1 MSLTGVLPV
10 KKPAGFTSFD
20 VIGKLRGVTKTR
32 KIGHSG
38 TLDPMA
44 TGVLPLFFG
53 GATKVCDMLID
64 EDKTYVAKLK
74 FGLSTDT
81 QDTTGRVLKECESH
95 VTEEEFR
102 IVMGKFVGKQLQLPP
117 MYSAV
122 KVNGRPLY
130 DLAREGKTVER
141 AQKEIEVYSM
151 VLKNFDEHAQTA
163 KIEVSCG
170 KGTFIR
176 TLINDMGE
184 ILGCGAAMSE
194 LQRTRAC
201 GFSIDECYTIED
213 IENLMKN
220 GTFEEKLIP
229 IERLFESLP
238 KLVLSD
244 FDRRLYRSGVELD
257 LEKRGWEKI
266 EGDIAV
272 FDESGMLLGISYM
285 DTVENALKLKKML
298 NTDK

>member
-1 MSLTGVLPV
+1 MSGILPV

-53 GATKVCDMLID
+53 GATKCCDLLPN
-64 EDKTYVAKLK
+64 EDKRYVADVK
-74 FGLSTDT
+74 FGIVTDT
-81 QDTTGRVLKECESH
+81 QDTTGRVLKESESH
-95 VTEEEFR
+95 VSKAEFEEVFR
-102 IVMGKFVGKQLQLPP
+102 GFIGKQLQLPP

-130 DLAREGKTVER
+130 DLAREGKVVER
-141 AQKEIEVYSM
+141 AQKEIEVYDIK
-151 VLKNFDEHAQTA
+151 LLEFDEHAQTA

-184 ILGCGAAMSE
+184 KLGCGASMSALE
-194 LQRTRAC
+194 RTMAA
-201 GFSIDECYTIED
+201 GFEISECYTISE
-213 IENLMKN
+213 IEKMMKE
-220 GTFEEKLIP
+220 GTFEEHLIP
-229 IERLFESLP
+229 IKRLYEDLP
-238 KLVLSD
+238 KLILSD
-244 FDRRLYRSGVELD
+244 FDKRLYRSGVPLELR
-257 LEKRGWEKI
+257 KRGWGGI
-266 EGDIAV
+266 FGNIAV
-272 FDESGMLLGISYM
+272 FDESGMLLGISFM
-285 DTVENALKLKKML
+285 DEEANELKLRKMM

>member
-1 MSLTGVLPV
+1 MTGILPV

-53 GATKVCDMLID
+53 GATKCCDILPN
-64 EDKTYVAKLK
+64 EDKRYAADIK
-74 FGLSTDT
+74 FGIVTDT

-95 VTEEEFR
+95 VSKEEFAAVAAGF
-102 IVMGKFVGKQLQLPP
+102 IGKQMQLPP

-141 AQKEIEVYSM
+141 AQKEIEVYDI
-151 VLKNFDEHAQTA
+151 VLVEFDEHAQTA
-163 KIEVSCG
+163 RIEVSCG

-184 ILGCGAAMSE
+184 KLGCGASMSALE
-194 LQRTRAC
+194 RTMAA
-201 GFSIDECYTIED
+201 GFDISECYTIGD
-213 IENLMKN
+213 IEDMMKE
-220 GTFEEKLIP
+220 GTFEEHLMP
-229 IERLFESLP
+229 VERLFEGLP
-238 KLVLSD
+238 RLVLGE
-244 FDRRLYRSGVELD
+244 FDRRLYRSGVPLELK
-257 LEKRGWEKI
+257 KRGWGGI
-266 EGDIAV
+266 DGNIAV

-285 DTVENALKLKKML
+285 DEEANELKLRKML

>member
-1 MSLTGVLPV
+1 MTGILPV

-53 GATKVCDMLID
+53 GATKCCDILPN
-64 EDKTYVAKLK
+64 EDKRYVAEIK
-74 FGLSTDT
+74 FGITTDT
-81 QDTTGRVLKECESH
+81 QDTTGKILSECENR
-95 VTEEEFR
+95 VTEKEFCK
-102 IVMGKFVGKQLQLPP
+102 VMSGFIGKQMQTPP

-122 KVNGRPLY
+122 KINGRPLY
-130 DLAREGKTVER
+130 DLAREGKVVER
-141 AQKEIEVYSM
+141 AQKEIEVYDI
-151 VLKNFDEHAQTA
+151 VLIKFDEHAQTA

-184 ILGCGAAMSE
+184 KLGCGAAMSSLE
-194 LQRTRAC
+194 RTMAA
-201 GFSIDECYTIED
+201 GFDISECYTIAE
-213 IENLMKN
+213 IEEMMKN
-220 GTFEEKLIP
+220 GTFEEHLMP
-229 IERLFESLP
+229 IERLFEALP
-238 KLVLSD
+238 RLVLSD
-244 FDRRLYRSGVELD
+244 FDKRLYRSGVPLE
-257 LEKRGWEKI
+257 LEKRGWRGI
-266 EGDIAV
+266 SGNIAV
-272 FDESGMLLGISYM
+272 FDEEGMLLGLSYM
-285 DTVENALKLKKML
+285 DEEANELKLRKML

>member
-1 MSLTGVLPV
+1 MTGILPV

-53 GATKVCDMLID
+53 GATKCCDILPK
-64 EDKTYVAKLK
+64 EDKRYAADIK
-74 FGLSTDT
+74 FGIVTDT

-95 VTEEEFR
+95 VSKEEFAAVAAGF
-102 IVMGKFVGKQLQLPP
+102 IGKQMQLPP

-141 AQKEIEVYSM
+141 AQKEIEVYDI
-151 VLKNFDEHAQTA
+151 VLMEFDEHAQTA
-163 KIEVSCG
+163 RIEVSCG

-184 ILGCGAAMSE
+184 KLGCGASMSALE
-194 LQRTRAC
+194 RTMAA
-201 GFSIDECYTIED
+201 GFDISECYTIGD
-213 IENLMKN
+213 IEDMMKE
-220 GTFEEKLIP
+220 GTFEEHLMP
-229 IERLFESLP
+229 VERLFEGLP
-238 KLVLSD
+238 RLVLGE
-244 FDRRLYRSGVELD
+244 FDRRLYRSGVPLELK
-257 LEKRGWEKI
+257 KRGWGGI
-266 EGDIAV
+266 DGNIAV

-285 DTVENALKLKKML
+285 DEEANELKLRKML

>member
-1 MSLTGVLPV
+1 MTGVLPV

-53 GATKVCDMLID
+53 GATKCCDILQN
-64 EDKTYVAKLK
+64 EDKRYVADVK
-74 FGLSTDT
+74 FGIVTDT

-95 VTEEEFR
+95 VTEAQFR
-102 IVMGKFVGKQLQLPP
+102 EVISRFIGKQMQLPP

-141 AQKEIEVYSM
+141 AQKEIEVYEINL
-151 VLKNFDEHAQTA
+151 VEFDEHAQTA
-163 KIEVSCG
+163 RMEVSCG

-184 ILGCGAAMSE
+184 KLSCGASMSSLE
-194 LQRTRAC
+194 RTMAG
-201 GFSIDECYTIED
+201 GFDISECYTIAD
-213 IENLMKN
+213 IEAMMQD
-220 GTFEEKLIP
+220 GTFEEHLMP
-229 IERLFESLP
+229 IERLFENLP
-238 KLVLSD
+238 RLVLDD
-244 FDRRLYRSGVELD
+244 FDKRLYRSGVPLELQ
-257 LEKRGWEKI
+257 KRGWSGI
-266 EGDIAV
+266 EGNIAV
-272 FDESGMLLGISYM
+272 FDESGMILGISYM
-285 DTVENALKLKKML
+285 DEEANELKLRKML

>member
-1 MSLTGVLPV
+1 MSGILPV

-53 GATKVCDMLID
+53 GATKCCDLLPN
-64 EDKTYVAKLK
+64 EDKRYVADVK
-74 FGLSTDT
+74 FGIVTDT
-81 QDTTGRVLKECESH
+81 QDTTGRVLKETESH
-95 VTEEEFR
+95 VLKAEFEEVFR
-102 IVMGKFVGKQLQLPP
+102 GFIGKQLQLPP

-130 DLAREGKTVER
+130 DLAREGKVVER
-141 AQKEIEVYSM
+141 AQKEIEVYDIK
-151 VLKNFDEHAQTA
+151 LLEFDEHAQTA

-176 TLINDMGE
+176 TLINDMGGK
-184 ILGCGAAMSE
+184 LGCGASMSALE
-194 LQRTRAC
+194 RTMAA
-201 GFSIDECYTIED
+201 GFEISECYTISE
-213 IENLMKN
+213 IEEMMKE
-220 GTFEEKLIP
+220 GTFEEHLIP
-229 IERLFESLP
+229 IERLYEDLP
-238 KLVLSD
+238 KLILSD
-244 FDRRLYRSGVELD
+244 FDKRLYRSGVPLELR
-257 LEKRGWEKI
+257 KRGWGGI
-266 EGDIAV
+266 FGNIAV
-272 FDESGMLLGISYM
+272 FDESGMLLGISFM
-285 DTVENALKLKKML
+285 DEEANELKLRKMM

>member
-1 MSLTGVLPV
+1 MSGILPV

-53 GATKVCDMLID
+53 GATKCCDLLPN
-64 EDKTYVAKLK
+64 EDKRYVADVK
-74 FGLSTDT
+74 FGIVTDT
-81 QDTTGRVLKECESH
+81 QDTTGRVLKESESH
-95 VTEEEFR
+95 VSKAEFEEVFR
-102 IVMGKFVGKQLQLPP
+102 GFIGKQLQLPP

-130 DLAREGKTVER
+130 DLAREGKVVER
-141 AQKEIEVYSM
+141 AQKEIEVYDIK
-151 VLKNFDEHAQTA
+151 LLEFDEHAQTA

-184 ILGCGAAMSE
+184 KLGCGASMSALE
-194 LQRTRAC
+194 RTMAA
-201 GFSIDECYTIED
+201 GFEVSECYTISE
-213 IENLMKN
+213 IEEMMKE
-220 GTFEEKLIP
+220 GTFEEHLIP
-229 IERLFESLP
+229 IERLYEDLP
-238 KLVLSD
+238 KLILSD
-244 FDRRLYRSGVELD
+244 FDKRLYRSGVPLELR
-257 LEKRGWEKI
+257 KRGWGGI
-266 EGDIAV
+266 FGNIAV
-272 FDESGMLLGISYM
+272 FDESGMLLGISFM
-285 DTVENALKLKKML
+285 DEEANELKLRKMM

>member
-1 MSLTGVLPV
+1 MTGILPV
-10 KKPAGFTSFD
+10 KKPQKFTSFD

-53 GATKVCDMLID
+53 GATKCCDILPN
-64 EDKTYVAKLK
+64 EDKRYVADLK
-74 FGLSTDT
+74 FGIVTDT
-81 QDTTGRVLKECESH
+81 QDVFGKVLKETESRVLKEEFEH
-95 VTEEEFR
+95 VMLGF
-102 IVMGKFVGKQLQLPP
+102 IGKQLQTPP

-130 DLAREGKTVER
+130 DLAREGKVVER
-141 AQKEIEVYSM
+141 AQKEIEVYDIK
-151 VLKNFDEHAQTA
+151 LLEFDEHAQTA

-184 ILGCGAAMSE
+184 KLGCGACMSALE
-194 LQRTRAC
+194 RTMAA
-201 GFSIDECYTIED
+201 GFDISECYTISE
-213 IENLMKN
+213 IEEMVQN
-220 GTFEEKLIP
+220 GTFEEHLIP
-229 IERLFESLP
+229 IERLYEDLP

-244 FDRRLYRSGVELD
+244 FDKRLYRSGVPLD
-257 LEKRGWEKI
+257 LQKRGWSGI
-266 EGDIAV
+266 SGNIAV
-272 FDESGMLLGISYM
+272 FDEEGMLLGISCM
-285 DTVENALKLKKML
+285 DEEANELKLRKML

>member
-1 MSLTGVLPV
+1 MSGILPV

-53 GATKVCDMLID
+53 GATKCCDLLPN
-64 EDKTYVAKLK
+64 EDKRYVADVK
-74 FGLSTDT
+74 FGIVTDT
-81 QDTTGRVLKECESH
+81 QDTTGRVLKESESH
-95 VTEEEFR
+95 VSKAEFEEVFR
-102 IVMGKFVGKQLQLPP
+102 GFIGKQLQLPP

-130 DLAREGKTVER
+130 DLAREGKVVER
-141 AQKEIEVYSM
+141 AQKEIEVYDIK
-151 VLKNFDEHAQTA
+151 LLEFDVHAQTA

-184 ILGCGAAMSE
+184 KLGCGASMSALE
-194 LQRTRAC
+194 RTMAA
-201 GFSIDECYTIED
+201 GFEISECYTISE
-213 IENLMKN
+213 IEEMMKE
-220 GTFEEKLIP
+220 GTFEEHLIP
-229 IERLFESLP
+229 IERLYEDLP
-238 KLVLSD
+238 KLILSD
-244 FDRRLYRSGVELD
+244 FDKRLYRSGVPLELR
-257 LEKRGWEKI
+257 KRGWGGI
-266 EGDIAV
+266 FGNIAV
-272 FDESGMLLGISYM
+272 FDESGMLLGISFM
-285 DTVENALKLKKML
+285 DEEANELKLRKMM

>member
-1 MSLTGVLPV
+1 MSGILPV

-53 GATKVCDMLID
+53 GATKCCDILPN
-64 EDKTYVAKLK
+64 EDKRYVADLK
-74 FGLSTDT
+74 FGIVTDT
-81 QDTTGRVLKECESH
+81 QDTTGRVLEECESH
-95 VTEEEFR
+95 VSKEEFEH
-102 IVMGKFVGKQLQLPP
+102 VMDGFVGKQMQTPP

-122 KVNGRPLY
+122 KINGRPLY
-130 DLAREGKTVER
+130 DLAREGKVVER
-141 AQKEIEVYSM
+141 AQKEIEVYY
-151 VLKNFDEHAQTA
+151 VNLIEFDEHAQTA

-184 ILGCGAAMSE
+184 KLGCGASMSALE
-194 LQRTRAC
+194 RTMAA
-201 GFSIDECYTIED
+201 GFDISECYTIPE
-213 IENLMKN
+213 IEEMMKE
-220 GTFEEKLIP
+220 GTFEEHLMP
-229 IERLFESLP
+229 IERLYEDLP

-244 FDRRLYRSGVELD
+244 FDRRLYRSGVPLELQ
-257 LEKRGWEKI
+257 KRGWGGI
-266 EGDIAV
+266 SGNIAV
-272 FDESGMLLGISYM
+272 FDESGMLLGISFM
-285 DTVENALKLKKML
+285 DEEANELKLLKML